1 MWVIDDTCSFSK
13 KLKKYLTSIRD
24 RFCNPKEYRLFKI
37 EAEKYND
44 AVSAQ
49 PYGSIDLYKEVYKY
63 TSKYLDSFQVT
74 NFSTA
79 LRESSLLNNKYI

>member
-13 KLKKYLTSIRD
+13 KLKKYLTSIGE

-44 AVSAQ
+44 TIIVQ
-49 PYGSIDLYKEVYKY
+49 PYS
-63 TSKYLDSFQVT
+63 
-74 NFSTA
+74 ST
-79 LRESSLLNNKYI
+79 LWVDRSV